1 MQSMGYTKVKGDSNM
16 DILIFI
22 VVVLVVTGVVLKKY
36 KPDTYN
42 KIKDNIKNITKHPF

>member
-1 MQSMGYTKVKGDSNM
+1 M

-22 VVVLVVTGVVLKKY
+22 VVVLAVIGVGLKKY

-42 KIKDNIKNITKHPF
+42 KIKDNIKNIGKHPF

>member
-1 MQSMGYTKVKGDSNM
+1 MLVMDYTKVKGDSNM

-22 VVVLVVTGVVLKKY
+22 VVVLVVIGVGLKKY

-42 KIKDNIKNITKHPF
+42 QIKDNIKNITKHPF

>member
-1 MQSMGYTKVKGDSNM
+1 M

-22 VVVLVVTGVVLKKY
+22 VVALAVIGVGLKKY

-42 KIKDNIKNITKHPF
+42 KIKDNIKNIAKHPF

>member
-1 MQSMGYTKVKGDSNM
+1 M

-22 VVVLVVTGVVLKKY
+22 VVALAVIGVGLKKY

-42 KIKDNIKNITKHPF
+42 QIKDNIKNITKHPF